1 MDENTAQAAC
11 YELLTDL
18 ATIENEE
25 ENIALQEY
33 TSKNKTK
40 DSTAIWKC
48 FFQGCILGLEEDE
61 NILINAATTYNPS
74 EVEEGKNCYFQMF
87 DGSHVASDVIKYP
100 KKNLFNS

>member
-40 DSTAIWKC
+40 DSTAI
-48 FFQGCILGLEEDE
+48 
-61 NILINAATTYNPS
+61 
-74 EVEEGKNCYFQMF
+74 
-87 DGSHVASDVIKYP
+87 
-100 KKNLFNS
+100 